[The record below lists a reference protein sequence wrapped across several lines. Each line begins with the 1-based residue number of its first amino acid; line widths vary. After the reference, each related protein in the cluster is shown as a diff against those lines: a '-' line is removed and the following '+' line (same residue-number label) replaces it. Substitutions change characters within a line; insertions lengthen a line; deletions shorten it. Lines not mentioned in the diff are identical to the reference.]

1 MSTSQNLRNI
11 VCLLRIYYS
20 HTAVVVHDHDIWFYF
35 TNGYLLAGSVV
46 VGIGVVVIGAGVLRR
61 TSGSDTNII
70 DNTMSSIKLC
80 CEQLIESSLEIADK
94 MEIPGSIPS

>member
-1 MSTSQNLRNI
+1 M
-11 VCLLRIYYS
+11 
-20 HTAVVVHDHDIWFYF
+20 
-35 TNGYLLAGSVV
+35 
-46 VGIGVVVIGAGVLRR
+46 VGIGVVVVGAGVLRR

-80 CEQLIESSLEIADK
+80 CEQLIESSSEIAYI

>member
-1 MSTSQNLRNI
+1 M
-11 VCLLRIYYS
+11 
-20 HTAVVVHDHDIWFYF
+20 
-35 TNGYLLAGSVV
+35 

-80 CEQLIESSLEIADK
+80 CEQLIEFSSEIAYI